1 MVVDFMQSWLRFRI
15 GDLSDYL
22 SSPLV
27 MVFAGFRESVESKEH
42 CDIWYSIVQQG
53 SCQHTFALLQHIV
66 QLLLPI

>member
-42 CDIWYSIVQQG
+42 CDIWYSTGV
-53 SCQHTFALLQHIV
+53 ALGISKCGCNLF
-66 QLLLPI
+66 

>member
-1 MVVDFMQSWLRFRI
+1 MQSWLRFRI

-42 CDIWYSIVQQG
+42 CDIWYSIVVC
-53 SCQHTFALLQHIV
+53 SIALASVRLCHTGQ
-66 QLLLPI
+66 PYY

>member
-42 CDIWYSIVQQG
+42 CDIWYSIVVCSIALANVQM
-53 SCQHTFALLQHIV
+53 CHTGQ
-66 QLLLPI
+66 PYY